1 MESMRY
7 PRLFIKTTMK
17 RSIFAA
23 LLAAACNA
31 FLAQTGEIRGRIT
44 DNLKEPVP
52 FATIRVLQDDH
63 LAGGTQSDE
72 DGNYLI
78 KPLTPGNYDLVVQ
91 EPGHITQPVKNIKV
105 VPNEATY
112 LNVKMG
118 INALAGVTVTA
129 EPIDYSNARVDQ
141 NMYIYKSLD
150 AIDIE
155 RNAGGSRGDIASI
168 IESVT
173 SEVIVGPDRKLHFR
187 GARDGSAG
195 FFVDGVRTMDVNF
208 VPGLS
213 IENITVFTGGVPA
226 MYGDVTSGV
235 VIITTKSYFS
245 GLREKNMRNPENAAA
260 GD

>member
-1 MESMRY
+1 MRSSV
-7 PRLFIKTTMK
+7 LFTLI
-17 RSIFAA
+17 AA
-23 LLAAACNA
+23 VNA
-31 FLAQTGEIRGRIT
+31 GYGQTGEIRGRIT

-52 FATIRVLQDDH
+52 FATVRVVQDNH
-63 LAGGTQSDE
+63 LAGGAQSDE
-72 DGNYLI
+72 DGNYVI

-91 EPGHITQPVKNIKV
+91 EAGHATQPVKNIKV

-112 LNVKMG
+112 LNVKMA
-118 INALAGVTVTA
+118 INMLGGGVTITA
-129 EPIDYSNARVDQ
+129 DPIDYSKAKIDQ
-141 NMYIYKSLD
+141 TMYIYKSLD
-150 AIDIE
+150 SKDIE
-155 RNAGGSRGDIASI
+155 QNAGGSRGDIGSI

-195 FFVDGVRTMDVNF
+195 FFVDGVRTLDMGF

-245 GLREKNMRNPENAAA
+245 GLREKNMRDQSE
-260 GD
+260 D